1 VEYARIR
8 DRYGEERAL
17 KVARV
22 MFGNY
27 TRIALID
34 TGNYRLEDYRE
45 FARAMASFLGLRFE
59 EIGGSNRMLLAML
72 DGDWHDEFL
81 VVEAGEK
88 ISLDPFK

>member
-1 VEYARIR
+1 
-8 DRYGEERAL
+8 
-17 KVARV
+17 